1 MKRYDFWSDGN
12 IEIEQNSHGKY
23 VLYEDVINIIKRHEK
38 QNHDEFKG
46 YLKETET
53 KETK

>member
-12 IEIEQNSHGKY
+12 IEQNNHGKY
-23 VLYEDVINIIKRHEK
+23 VLYEDVIHIIKRHEK
-38 QNHDEFKG
+38 ENHDEFKG